1 MSRRSLLARCSLIGC
16 LIAMA
21 CLAGCE
27 PPAAEH
33 SGPTVQVDDNNFEQI
48 VLKSDKPVMVDFWAE
63 WCGPCQ
69 AVAPVV
75 AELAADYEGRA
86 VVAKLNVDT
95 ATTTAAK
102 YAIEGIPTMIVF
114 RGGQEVSRLVGAR
127 SKPEMAALLDSAL
140 AQ

>member
-1 MSRRSLLARCSLIGC
+1 
-16 LIAMA
+16 
-21 CLAGCE
+21 
-27 PPAAEH
+27 
-33 SGPTVQVDDNNFEQI
+33 
-48 VLKSDKPVMVDFWAE
+48 
-63 WCGPCQ
+63 
-69 AVAPVV
+69 V